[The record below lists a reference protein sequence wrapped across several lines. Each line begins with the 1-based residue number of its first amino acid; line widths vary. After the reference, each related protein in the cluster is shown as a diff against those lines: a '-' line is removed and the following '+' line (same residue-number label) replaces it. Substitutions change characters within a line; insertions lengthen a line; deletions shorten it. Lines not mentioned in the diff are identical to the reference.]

1 MHAIQGCV
9 FRKTDMARPA
19 CGSKLAS
26 GGRQDKTEISS
37 ALKHSDSIHTY
48 WWTGC
53 RRKFIRTNHFRKIIE
68 VVREGKGVFL
78 IFNI

>member
-37 ALKHSDSIHTY
+37 ALKHSDSEFAP
-48 WWTGC
+48 TGGLAVGGNLYVPTISVKLS
-53 RRKFIRTNHFRKIIE
+53 R
-68 VVREGKGVFL
+68 
-78 IFNI
+78 